1 MNRPSHSEDVNDDY
15 NPTADFAASIA
26 ECYRAIR
33 ERVAAGGPGWGG
45 WPAGVHADAGGQG
58 FTQQSRP
65 RPDSFSPL
73 AAQDRAAPVPAPLH
87 QHAGNMMR

>member
-1 MNRPSHSEDVNDDY
+1 MRCPPRSEDVSDDY
-15 NPTADFAASIA
+15 DPTADFAASID

-45 WPAGVHADAGGQG
+45 WPAGVHRDAGGQG
-58 FTQQSRP
+58 VTQQPGP

-73 AAQDRAAPVPAPLH
+73 VVEDRITTVSVALHKPA
-87 QHAGNMMR
+87 